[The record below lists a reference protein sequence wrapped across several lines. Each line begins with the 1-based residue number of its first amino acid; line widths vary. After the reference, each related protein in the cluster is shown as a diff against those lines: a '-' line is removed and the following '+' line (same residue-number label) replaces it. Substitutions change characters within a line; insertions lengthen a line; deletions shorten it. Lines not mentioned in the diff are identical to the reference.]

1 MFVAEAPG
9 RFGGDR
15 TAVPLH
21 GDRSGATFAHLLTA
35 SGLDHGAVFV
45 TNAVLC
51 NPRDPAGR
59 NARPTPVELRNCREH
74 LAAQIAVIDPPWV
87 VALGHTALRALALIA
102 PHGLRLA
109 ADVCQPVPWHGRW
122 LVALYHPG
130 PRALIRRPLA
140 TQVED
145 YRRLAALVSEHQ
157 QALAGGEGD
166 GLGAAGG
173 AQLREDGAH
182 VELDGVL
189 ADDEALGDRLVRQ
202 ALRHQREHL

>member
-1 MFVAEAPG
+1 MTVERETAFLALVERAQGCTRCARMDGRRRVLGSGNGPADARVMFVAEAPG

-21 GDRSGATFAHLLTA
+21 GDRSGATFTYLLQVA
-35 SGLDHGAVFV
+35 GFDRDAVFV

-59 NARPTPVELRNCREH
+59 NAKPTPAELRNCGEH

-87 VALGHTALRALALIA
+87 VALGHTALRALAHIA
-102 PHGLRLA
+102 PHGLRLGP
-109 ADVCQPVPWHGRW
+109 DVGQPVPWHGRS

-140 TQVED
+140 QQVED
-145 YRRLAALVSEHQ
+145 YRCLATLV
-157 QALAGGEGD
+157 AGPGE
-166 GLGAAGG
+166 
-173 AQLREDGAH
+173 Q
-182 VELDGVL
+182 
-189 ADDEALGDRLVRQ
+189 DRR
-202 ALRHQREHL
+202 